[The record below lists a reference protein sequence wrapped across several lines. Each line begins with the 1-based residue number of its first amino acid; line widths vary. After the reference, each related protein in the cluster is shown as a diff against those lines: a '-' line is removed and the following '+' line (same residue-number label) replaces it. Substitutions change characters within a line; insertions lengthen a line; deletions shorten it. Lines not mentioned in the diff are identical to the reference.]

1 MMDAACEAMGYA
13 AGRARRDLESDTMLG
28 RALVSCLAIIG
39 EAAARVTT
47 ETRARHDPIPWTRIV
62 GMRNRLIHTYFDI
75 DHDEVWKTVVEDL
88 PTLAEQLRVILD
100 ADDLGQ

>member
-1 MMDAACEAMGYA
+1 
-13 AGRARRDLESDTMLG
+13 
-28 RALVSCLAIIG
+28 
-39 EAAARVTT
+39 
-47 ETRARHDPIPWTRIV
+47 
-62 GMRNRLIHTYFDI
+62 MRNRLIHTYFDI